1 LQWRVNISFTHI
13 MSCQTF
19 FFWKI
24 VCHTYTLLV
33 LSNTLY
39 KFLYQK
45 SHKRKQF
52 LLFRPNLKSLY
63 YPVACGIITPTS
75 HFCVFDCRGVESAQH
90 LFLSCSTFD
99 SLWTSIRSLIGFSA
113 VDSHDLLDHFLRFT
127 YRWSSTTV
135 VLSATHLAHMCLGC
149 M

>member
-1 LQWRVNISFTHI
+1 MISFTNIISHFVFEKYYV
-13 MSCQTF
+13 TL
-19 FFWKI
+19 
-24 VCHTYTLLV
+24 TLLV
-33 LSNTLY
+33 VLPNTLY
-39 KFLYQK
+39 KFLDKK

-75 HFCVFDCRGVESAQH
+75 HFCVFDCGGVESAQH

-113 VDSHDLLDHFLRFT
+113 VDSHHLLDHFLRFT
-127 YRWSSTTV
+127 YRWSSTTA
-135 VLSATHLAHMCLGC
+135 VLSATHLAHMCLSC
-149 M
+149 IE